1 MTERGGNGTRKAVS
15 DALQVVWR
23 NGSETKGISAF
34 DVECP
39 RYQCSLVT
47 SGAGRRT
54 RGGLPVD
61 ATEGNWCEE
70 AWK

>member
-1 MTERGGNGTRKAVS
+1 MTERSDNGTLSAVS
-15 DALQVVWR
+15 DVLRAVWC
-23 NGSETKGISAF
+23 NGSEAEGISAF

-54 RGGLPVD
+54 QGGLPED
-61 ATEGNWCEE
+61 ATDGDWC
-70 AWK
+70 